1 MNSIPSP
8 REDLNRAIESQNPF
22 QVELVVTKQN
32 VWEKELPD
40 VASINAHASDTVFEA
55 IDQVRIRQRQVAGVT
70 IFADPGF
77 GKTHIISRIR
87 HRLQAGSD
95 TLFVYMS
102 EYSDLNR
109 IKLEFLKTLAYSFK
123 YNGSQGVMQWQEL
136 ATALVNEAEGQNF
149 TPKHL
154 VETFP
159 ERLAADSNAIED
171 LKDRVMEVRPEF
183 EDPDIVQAI
192 LWTLSKKHS
201 PYAIKWLAGKSLPQ
215 SKADAMQLPNPSEE
229 EKEAEAFDTI
239 RQLLD
244 IIGCYATIAI
254 CFDELDSPECNDA
267 GFTRAQVAAGLAK
280 TLYNSVKRGVLL
292 MSLLIETW
300 KRELV
305 NTSVEDVTDA
315 SDKRKSAEVVELTR
329 NIAANNNRISDIILE
344 LRGVNEDSI
353 LELVSLWLRNFYEQK
368 GLIPHDPVYPFD
380 REELRQMGKERPTA
394 RKILGWCKNNWK
406 VPGKITP
413 PIPDFK
419 PLTRVGA
426 ALEQEIA
433 QLDDEELLENE
444 SQIAKALIFGFNRLI
459 GYELEGVKIEDI
471 QAPVNPKNKYIHF
484 NVVGQ
489 ESGQPVKIGV
499 AILQASGGTGLLAGL
514 THLANYQ
521 RYGLTRGCLVRSKQ
535 ISQSAK
541 KAQEKLNHLLQE
553 QGGEWVSLK
562 GDEVKPIVAIK
573 AVYDKREDYELS
585 EEQIWDFIS
594 SKKLAAENPLLLEI
608 LSDPSGQVPEDAVD
622 EEAME

>member
-1 MNSIPSP
+1 MNSNSSAI
-8 REDLNRAIESQNPF
+8 EDLNRAIETQNPF
-22 QVELVVTKQN
+22 EVELVVTKQN

-40 VASINAHASDTVFEA
+40 VPSINAHASKAVFEA
-55 IDQVRIRQRQVAGVT
+55 IDRVRSGQSQVVGITVL
-70 IFADPGF
+70 ADPGF

-87 HRLQAGSD
+87 HRLQASSD

-123 YNGSQGVMQWQEL
+123 RNGSQGVMQWQEL

-149 TPKHL
+149 TPKQL

-159 ERLAADSNAIED
+159 QRLAVDSNAIED
-171 LKDRVMEVRPEF
+171 LRERVTEVRPEF
-183 EDPDIVQAI
+183 EDPDLVQAI
-192 LWTLSKKHS
+192 LWTLSKKYC

-215 SKADAMQLPNPSEE
+215 SKADAMQLSNPSEE
-229 EKEAEAFDTI
+229 DREGEAFNTI
-239 RQLLD
+239 CQLLD
-244 IIGCYATIAI
+244 IIGCYAIVAI
-254 CFDELDSPECNDA
+254 CFDELDAPECNDA
-267 GFTRAQVAAGLAK
+267 GFTRAQIAAGLAK
-280 TLYNSVKRGVLL
+280 DLCNSVKRGVLL
-292 MSLLIETW
+292 MSVFPRTW
-300 KRELV
+300 SRQIKVL
-305 NTSVEDVTDA
+305 SY
-315 SDKRKSAEVVELTR
+315 AEAVVARIGERVVELGP
-329 NIAANNNRISDIILE
+329 L
-344 LRGVNEDSI
+344 NEDSI
-353 LELVSLWLRNFYEQK
+353 LELVSLWLRGFYEQK
-368 GLIPHDPVYPFD
+368 GLIPPHPVYPFD
-380 REELRQMGKERPTA
+380 PEELKEKGKQKATA
-394 RKILGWCKNNWK
+394 RDVLQWCKKKW
-406 VPGKITP
+406 GS
-413 PIPDFK
+413 PIIIDSLAPV
-419 PLTRVGA
+419 RA

-444 SQIAKALIFGFNRLI
+444 PQIAKALIFGFNRLI
-459 GYELEGVKIEDI
+459 GYELERVKIDNIE
-471 QAPVNPKNKYIHF
+471 APVNPKNKYIDF
-484 NVVGQ
+484 KVIGQ
-489 ESGQPVKIGV
+489 ENGQPVKIGV
-499 AILQASGGTGLLAGL
+499 AILQASGGNSVGAGL

-521 RYGLTRGCLVRSKQ
+521 KYGLTRGCLVRSKK

-562 GDEVKPIVAIK
+562 SEEVKPIVAIK